1 MKERVGCLSPLCY
14 VSQLGDCPSSIEH
27 KTGSL
32 FPKEEETEGLRANC
46 AENGQI
52 PRIYTYWMQRMLLLQ
67 ALSLPSQTHPHPRSL
82 ASTTQNGDWK
92 TLTQG
97 VGPAQEGRAKD
108 TDIGVLQDTSQ
119 QGPIREAAGQEVPPP
134 VHRACRTVFSLHLLN
149 MTRQQGL

>member
-1 MKERVGCLSPLCY
+1 MKERVGCLSPLRY

-67 ALSLPSQTHPHPRSL
+67 ALSLPSQTHPHPQQPGLDHPEWRLEDSYPG
-82 ASTTQNGDWK
+82 S
-92 TLTQG
+92 
-97 VGPAQEGRAKD
+97 R
-108 TDIGVLQDTSQ
+108 TSP
-119 QGPIREAAGQEVPPP
+119 GGK
-134 VHRACRTVFSLHLLN
+134 S
-149 MTRQQGL
+149 